1 MEITGSIADIRR
13 IVQKARAEG
22 KRIGFVPTMGYLHE
36 GHLSLIELS
45 KKHSDLQVM
54 SIFVNRIQFNDK
66 KDFESYPREYE
77 RDFDLAKKAGVHLMF
92 IPDEEEMYKD
102 QRTFVEVESLSE
114 HLCGATRPGHFRG
127 VCTVVAKLFN
137 IVLPDI
143 AVFGRKDIQQ
153 AIIIEKMVADLNF
166 PVSIIV
172 APTIRE
178 EGGLAM
184 SSRNKHLSAA
194 DRTRALSINRGLI
207 CAQKLIESG
216 NQNANDIIAA
226 VRKEIDSASPEKIDY
241 IELVSYATLKPLDRL
256 EGRAILAVAAF
267 FGSTRLIDNM
277 LIEKE
282 KDNYRCVL

>member
-102 QRTFVEVESLSE
+102 QRTFVEVESLTE